1 MLIHRTISSMQER
14 VNSVALF
21 NVKVKHPQEV
31 TVEIGSG
38 YFAEMTA
45 NQAIALYQRRL
56 KSSP

>member
-1 MLIHRTISSMQER
+1 MQER

-21 NVKVKHPQEV
+21 SIKAKHPQEV
-31 TVEIGSG
+31 TVEIGGG